1 MPEPTNYIELFRDAL
16 GVASLLTITASGI
29 AMCIFG
35 TYVILGAMLAVGGL
49 GICLNWYIGS
59 KWNYTRRPPM
69 GA

>member
-1 MPEPTNYIELFRDAL
+1 
-16 GVASLLTITASGI
+16 
-29 AMCIFG
+29 MCIFG